1 LQLLVS
7 VRSAL
12 EVRAALNSGADIVDA
27 KEPARGALGAVS
39 AETLSEILNQVPP
52 TRAFSMALGD
62 FSTVDAVEA
71 AVASVQLPQRAAPS
85 FVKLGFAGTRLPKRV
100 GELLNAAV
108 QTASRLISPPA
119 VVAVGYADSER
130 ASSISPDLL
139 LTLAQQAGAAGVLMD
154 TYVKDGRGL
163 LDWWKPM
170 DLEAWVS
177 EARGHRLMTALA
189 GSLSV
194 GDVRDVCRVGPDVIG
209 FRGAA
214 CDGGRSGQVSAERVR
229 LLRQQMELDREMGD
243 IAYAAKPARETQ
255 DYAPYP
261 GATISRKSRK
271 NNN

>member
-7 VRSAL
+7 VRSAV
-12 EVRAALNSGADIVDA
+12 EVRAALNGGADIVDA

-39 AETLSEILNQVPP
+39 AETLSEIVNQVPSG
-52 TRAFSMALGD
+52 RAFSVALGD

-71 AVASVQLPQRAAPS
+71 AVASVQLPQRATPS
-85 FVKLGFAGTRLPKRV
+85 FLKLGFAGTRLPERV

-108 QTASRLISPPA
+108 KTASRLASPPA
-119 VVAVGYADSER
+119 VVAVGYADSDR
-130 ASSISPDLL
+130 AESISPDLL
-139 LTLAQQAGAAGVLMD
+139 LALAQQASVAGVLLD
-154 TYVKDGRGL
+154 TYMKDGRGL
-163 LDWWKPM
+163 LDWWNPI

-177 EARGHRLMTALA
+177 EARGHGLMTALA

-194 GDVRDVCRVGPDVIG
+194 GDVRDVCRVAPDVIG

-214 CDGGRSGQVSAERVR
+214 CHGGRSGQVSAEHVR
-229 LLRQQMELDREMGD
+229 LLREQVELHREIGGS
-243 IAYAAKPARETQ
+243 AYAAKPGRETQ

-261 GATISRKSRK
+261 GATTSRKSRK